1 MLQNHC
7 GNPTPIKYLKFL
19 KIYVII
25 YIENEKRRKDN
36 MHFDR
41 IKDLENMIDSYLKEA
56 LKAEID
62 NMITKRR
69 GNIDEAQKD
78 FIGFVN
84 EIKAMGAEIFEN
96 KRVENYEKAEAA
108 KELER
113 QRQLKLERQ
122 RKEEEA
128 ARRREVEETLRSKR
142 EAEEVE
148 KRRREAKEAFRRSR
162 EATLDDILNTVQE
175 KLKTDSNKSETVT
188 KKSVNVFDD
197 DIFNMFL
204 STVLEEVF
212 K

>member
-1 MLQNHC
+1 MN
-7 GNPTPIKYLKFL
+7 
-19 KIYVII
+19 
-25 YIENEKRRKDN
+25 
-36 MHFDR
+36 FDR

-84 EIKAMGAEIFEN
+84 EIKTMGAEIFED
-96 KRVENYEKAEAA
+96 KRRENYEKAEAA
-108 KELER
+108 KELEI
-113 QRQLKLERQ
+113 Q
-122 RKEEEA
+122 RKKEEA
-128 ARRREVEETLRSKR
+128 ARRRE
-142 EAEEVE
+142 AEE
-148 KRRREAKEAFRRSR
+148 ALRRSR

>member
-1 MLQNHC
+1 MN
-7 GNPTPIKYLKFL
+7 
-19 KIYVII
+19 
-25 YIENEKRRKDN
+25 
-36 MHFDR
+36 FDR

-148 KRRREAKEAFRRSR
+148 KRRREAEEALRRKR

-175 KLKTDSNKSETVT
+175 KLKSDSNKSKTVT

>member
-1 MLQNHC
+1 MN
-7 GNPTPIKYLKFL
+7 
-19 KIYVII
+19 
-25 YIENEKRRKDN
+25 
-36 MHFDR
+36 FDR
-41 IKDLENMIDSYLKEA
+41 IKDLENMIDSYINEA

-62 NMITKRR
+62 NLITKRR

-78 FIGFVN
+78 FNGFVN

-188 KKSVNVFDD
+188 KKDVNVFDD
-197 DIFNMFL
+197 DIFDMFL

>member
-1 MLQNHC
+1 
-7 GNPTPIKYLKFL
+7 
-19 KIYVII
+19 
-25 YIENEKRRKDN
+25 
-36 MHFDR
+36 MHFDN
-41 IKDLENMIDSYLKEA
+41 IEALENMINSWREEI

-62 NMITKRR
+62 NMIIKRK
-69 GNIDEAQKD
+69 GNIDAAQKD
-78 FIGFVN
+78 FIQLMN
-84 EIKAMGAEIFEN
+84 ETKSVAAEIFED
-96 KRVENYEKAEAA
+96 KRRENYEKAEAA

-128 ARRREVEETLRSKR
+128 AKRR
-142 EAEEVE
+142 EAEEAE

-188 KKSVNVFDD
+188 KKDVNVFND

>member
-1 MLQNHC
+1 MN
-7 GNPTPIKYLKFL
+7 
-19 KIYVII
+19 
-25 YIENEKRRKDN
+25 
-36 MHFDR
+36 FDR
-41 IKDLENMIDSYLKEA
+41 IKEHENMIDSYLKEA

-108 KELER
+108 KDLER

-128 ARRREVEETLRSKR
+128 ARRREVAEAFKRHKEMEAAKELERQRKKEEAARRR
-142 EAEEVE
+142 EAEEAL
-148 KRRREAKEAFRRSR
+148 RRKR

-175 KLKTDSNKSETVT
+175 KLKSDSNKSEPVT

>member
-1 MLQNHC
+1 MN
-7 GNPTPIKYLKFL
+7 
-19 KIYVII
+19 
-25 YIENEKRRKDN
+25 
-36 MHFDR
+36 FDR

-128 ARRREVEETLRSKR
+128 ARRRE
-142 EAEEVE
+142 
-148 KRRREAKEAFRRSR
+148 AKEAFRRSR

-175 KLKTDSNKSETVT
+175 KLKSDSNKSETVT

>member
-1 MLQNHC
+1 MN
-7 GNPTPIKYLKFL
+7 
-19 KIYVII
+19 
-25 YIENEKRRKDN
+25 
-36 MHFDR
+36 FDR
-41 IKDLENMIDSYLKEA
+41 IKDLENMIDSYINEA

-62 NMITKRR
+62 NLIAKRR

-128 ARRREVEETLRSKR
+128 AKRREVEETLRSKR

>member
-1 MLQNHC
+1 
-7 GNPTPIKYLKFL
+7 
-19 KIYVII
+19 
-25 YIENEKRRKDN
+25 

-41 IKDLENMIDSYLKEA
+41 IKDLENMIDSYINEA

-62 NMITKRR
+62 NLITKRR

-84 EIKAMGAEIFEN
+84 EIKTMGAEIFED
-96 KRVENYEKAEAA
+96 KRRENYEKAEAA

-128 ARRREVEETLRSKR
+128 EKKRREIAEAFKRNKEMEAAKELERRRREV
-142 EAEEVE
+142 
-148 KRRREAKEAFRRSR
+148 
-162 EATLDDILNTVQE
+162 DDILNTIQT
-175 KLKTDSNKSETVT
+175 KLKKESNTETET
-188 KKSVNVFDD
+188 KKKVNVVFDD
-197 DIFNMFL
+197 ELFNTFL

>member
-1 MLQNHC
+1 MN
-7 GNPTPIKYLKFL
+7 
-19 KIYVII
+19 
-25 YIENEKRRKDN
+25 
-36 MHFDR
+36 FDR

-56 LKAEID
+56 LKAEIN

-84 EIKAMGAEIFEN
+84 EIKAMGAEIFED
-96 KRVENYEKAEAA
+96 KRRENYEKAEAA

-128 ARRREVEETLRSKR
+128 EKRRREVEETLRSKR

-204 STVLEEVF
+204 STVLEEVL

>member
-1 MLQNHC
+1 MN
-7 GNPTPIKYLKFL
+7 
-19 KIYVII
+19 
-25 YIENEKRRKDN
+25 
-36 MHFDR
+36 FDR
-41 IKDLENMIDSYLKEA
+41 IKDLENIIDSYINEA

-62 NMITKRR
+62 KLITKRR

-96 KRVENYEKAEAA
+96 KRRENYEKAEAA

-128 ARRREVEETLRSKR
+128 EKKRREIAEAFKRNKEMEAAKELEIQRKKEEAARRRE
-142 EAEEVE
+142 AEEAL
-148 KRRREAKEAFRRSR
+148 RRKR

>member
-1 MLQNHC
+1 MKK
-7 GNPTPIKYLKFL
+7 GE
-19 KIYVII
+19 KI
-25 YIENEKRRKDN
+25 N
-36 MHFDR
+36 MN
-41 IKDLENMIDSYLKEA
+41 LENMIDSYLKEA

-62 NMITKRR
+62 NMIAKRK

-148 KRRREAKEAFRRSR
+148 KRRREAEEALRRKR

-175 KLKTDSNKSETVT
+175 KLKSDSNKSETVT

>member
-1 MLQNHC
+1 MN
-7 GNPTPIKYLKFL
+7 
-19 KIYVII
+19 
-25 YIENEKRRKDN
+25 
-36 MHFDR
+36 FDR

-62 NMITKRR
+62 NMIVKRR

>member
-1 MLQNHC
+1 
-7 GNPTPIKYLKFL
+7 
-19 KIYVII
+19 
-25 YIENEKRRKDN
+25 

-41 IKDLENMIDSYLKEA
+41 IKDLENMIDSYINEA

-62 NMITKRR
+62 NLITKRR

-122 RKEEEA
+122 RREEEA

-188 KKSVNVFDD
+188 KKDVNVFND

-204 STVLEEVF
+204 STVFEEVF

>member
-1 MLQNHC
+1 MN
-7 GNPTPIKYLKFL
+7 
-19 KIYVII
+19 
-25 YIENEKRRKDN
+25 
-36 MHFDR
+36 FDR

-62 NMITKRR
+62 NMIAKRR

-128 ARRREVEETLRSKR
+128 EKKRREIAEAFKRNKEMEAAKELERRRREV
-142 EAEEVE
+142 
-148 KRRREAKEAFRRSR
+148 
-162 EATLDDILNTVQE
+162 DDILNTIQT
-175 KLKTDSNKSETVT
+175 KLKKESNTETT

-204 STVLEEVF
+204 STVLEEIF

>member
-1 MLQNHC
+1 MN
-7 GNPTPIKYLKFL
+7 F
-19 KIYVII
+19 
-25 YIENEKRRKDN
+25 E
-36 MHFDR
+36 R

-62 NMITKRR
+62 NMIAKRR

-108 KELER
+108 KELEI
-113 QRQLKLERQ
+113 Q
-122 RKEEEA
+122 RKKEEA
-128 ARRREVEETLRSKR
+128 ARRREAEEALRRKR
-142 EAEEVE
+142 EAT
-148 KRRREAKEAFRRSR
+148 F
-162 EATLDDILNTVQE
+162 DDILNTVQE
-175 KLKTDSNKSETVT
+175 KLKSDSNKSETVT

>member
-1 MLQNHC
+1 MN
-7 GNPTPIKYLKFL
+7 F
-19 KIYVII
+19 
-25 YIENEKRRKDN
+25 E
-36 MHFDR
+36 R

-62 NMITKRR
+62 NMIAKRR

-113 QRQLKLERQ
+113 QRQLKLESNKEMEAAKELERQ
-122 RKEEEA
+122 RKKEEA
-128 ARRREVEETLRSKR
+128 ARRRE
-142 EAEEVE
+142 AEEAL
-148 KRRREAKEAFRRSR
+148 RRKR

-175 KLKTDSNKSETVT
+175 KLKSDSNKSETVT

>member
-1 MLQNHC
+1 MN
-7 GNPTPIKYLKFL
+7 
-19 KIYVII
+19 
-25 YIENEKRRKDN
+25 
-36 MHFDR
+36 FDR

-62 NMITKRR
+62 NMIAKRR

-148 KRRREAKEAFRRSR
+148 KRRREAEEALRRKR

-175 KLKTDSNKSETVT
+175 KLKSDSNKSETVT

>member
-1 MLQNHC
+1 MN
-7 GNPTPIKYLKFL
+7 
-19 KIYVII
+19 
-25 YIENEKRRKDN
+25 
-36 MHFDR
+36 FDR

-96 KRVENYEKAEAA
+96 KRTENYEKAEAA

-175 KLKTDSNKSETVT
+175 KLKSDSNKSETVT

>member
-1 MLQNHC
+1 MKK
-7 GNPTPIKYLKFL
+7 GE
-19 KIYVII
+19 KI
-25 YIENEKRRKDN
+25 N
-36 MHFDR
+36 MNFDR
-41 IKDLENMIDSYLKEA
+41 IEDLENMIDSYLKEA

-148 KRRREAKEAFRRSR
+148 KRRREAEEALRRKR

-175 KLKTDSNKSETVT
+175 KLKADSNKSETVT

>member
-1 MLQNHC
+1 MN
-7 GNPTPIKYLKFL
+7 
-19 KIYVII
+19 
-25 YIENEKRRKDN
+25 
-36 MHFDR
+36 FDS
-41 IKDLENMIDSYLKEA
+41 IKDLENMIDSYINEA

-62 NMITKRR
+62 KLIVKRK

-84 EIKAMGAEIFEN
+84 EIKAMGAEVFEN
-96 KRVENYEKAEAA
+96 KRRENYEKAEAA

-128 ARRREVEETLRSKR
+128 EKKRREIAEAFKRNKEMEAAKELERRRKEV
-142 EAEEVE
+142 
-148 KRRREAKEAFRRSR
+148 
-162 EATLDDILNTVQE
+162 DDILNTIQT
-175 KLKTDSNKSETVT
+175 KLKKESNTETTTT
-188 KKSVNVFDD
+188 KKDVNAFND

>member
-1 MLQNHC
+1 MN
-7 GNPTPIKYLKFL
+7 
-19 KIYVII
+19 
-25 YIENEKRRKDN
+25 
-36 MHFDR
+36 FDR

-62 NMITKRR
+62 NMIAKRK

-122 RKEEEA
+122 RKEEEEA
-128 ARRREVEETLRSKR
+128 ARQRKVEETLRSKR

-148 KRRREAKEAFRRSR
+148 KRRREAEEVLRCKR

>member
-1 MLQNHC
+1 MN
-7 GNPTPIKYLKFL
+7 
-19 KIYVII
+19 
-25 YIENEKRRKDN
+25 
-36 MHFDR
+36 FDR

-62 NMITKRR
+62 NMIAKRR

-128 ARRREVEETLRSKR
+128 EKKRREIAEAFKHHKEMEAAKELEIQRKKEEAARRRE
-142 EAEEVE
+142 AEEAL
-148 KRRREAKEAFRRSR
+148 RRKR

-175 KLKTDSNKSETVT
+175 KLKSDSNKSETVT

>member
-1 MLQNHC
+1 MN
-7 GNPTPIKYLKFL
+7 
-19 KIYVII
+19 
-25 YIENEKRRKDN
+25 
-36 MHFDR
+36 FDR

-122 RKEEEA
+122 RKEGEA

-175 KLKTDSNKSETVT
+175 KLKSDSNKSETVT

>member
-1 MLQNHC
+1 MKK
-7 GNPTPIKYLKFL
+7 GE
-19 KIYVII
+19 KI
-25 YIENEKRRKDN
+25 N
-36 MHFDR
+36 MNFDR

-96 KRVENYEKAEAA
+96 KRTENYEKAEAA

-128 ARRREVEETLRSKR
+128 ARRRE
-142 EAEEVE
+142 AEEAL
-148 KRRREAKEAFRRSR
+148 RRKR

-175 KLKTDSNKSETVT
+175 KLKSDSNKSETVT

>member
-1 MLQNHC
+1 MN
-7 GNPTPIKYLKFL
+7 
-19 KIYVII
+19 
-25 YIENEKRRKDN
+25 
-36 MHFDR
+36 FDR
-41 IKDLENMIDSYLKEA
+41 IKDLENMIDSYIKEA

-62 NMITKRR
+62 NMIAKRR

-128 ARRREVEETLRSKR
+128 
-142 EAEEVE
+142 E
-148 KRRREAKEAFRRSR
+148 KRRREIEEAFKRNKEMEAAKELEIQRKKEEAARRREAEEALRRKR

-175 KLKTDSNKSETVT
+175 KLKSDSNKSETVT

>member
-1 MLQNHC
+1 MN
-7 GNPTPIKYLKFL
+7 F
-19 KIYVII
+19 
-25 YIENEKRRKDN
+25 E
-36 MHFDR
+36 R

-148 KRRREAKEAFRRSR
+148 KRRREAEEALRRKR

-175 KLKTDSNKSETVT
+175 KLKNDSNKSETVT

-197 DIFNMFL
+197 DIFNMLL

>member
-1 MLQNHC
+1 MN
-7 GNPTPIKYLKFL
+7 
-19 KIYVII
+19 
-25 YIENEKRRKDN
+25 
-36 MHFDR
+36 FDR

-56 LKAEID
+56 LKVEID

-84 EIKAMGAEIFEN
+84 EIKAMGAEIFED
-96 KRVENYEKAEAA
+96 KRRENYEKAEAA

-113 QRQLKLERQ
+113 QRQLKLEIQ
-122 RKEEEA
+122 RKKEEA
-128 ARRREVEETLRSKR
+128 ARR
-142 EAEEVE
+142 
-148 KRRREAKEAFRRSR
+148 R

-204 STVLEEVF
+204 STVLEEIF

>member
-1 MLQNHC
+1 MKK
-7 GNPTPIKYLKFL
+7 GE
-19 KIYVII
+19 KI
-25 YIENEKRRKDN
+25 N
-36 MHFDR
+36 MNFDR

-62 NMITKRR
+62 NMIAKRR

-148 KRRREAKEAFRRSR
+148 KRRREAEEALRRKR
-162 EATLDDILNTVQE
+162 EATIDDILNAVQE

>member
-1 MLQNHC
+1 MN
-7 GNPTPIKYLKFL
+7 
-19 KIYVII
+19 
-25 YIENEKRRKDN
+25 
-36 MHFDR
+36 FDR

-62 NMITKRR
+62 NLITKRR

-148 KRRREAKEAFRRSR
+148 KRRREAEEALRRKR

-188 KKSVNVFDD
+188 KKDVNVFDD

>member
-1 MLQNHC
+1 MN
-7 GNPTPIKYLKFL
+7 F
-19 KIYVII
+19 
-25 YIENEKRRKDN
+25 E
-36 MHFDR
+36 R

-62 NMITKRR
+62 NLITKRR

-128 ARRREVEETLRSKR
+128 EKKRREIAEAVKRNKEMEAAKELEIQRKKEEAARRRE
-142 EAEEVE
+142 AEEAL
-148 KRRREAKEAFRRSR
+148 RRKR

>member
-1 MLQNHC
+1 MN
-7 GNPTPIKYLKFL
+7 
-19 KIYVII
+19 
-25 YIENEKRRKDN
+25 
-36 MHFDR
+36 FDR
-41 IKDLENMIDSYLKEA
+41 IKDLENMIDSYINEA

-62 NMITKRR
+62 KLIVKRK

-96 KRVENYEKAEAA
+96 KRRENYEKAEAA

-122 RKEEEA
+122 RREEEA
-128 ARRREVEETLRSKR
+128 ARQRKVEETLRSKR
-142 EAEEVE
+142 EAEEAL
-148 KRRREAKEAFRRSR
+148 RRKR

-188 KKSVNVFDD
+188 KRNVNVFDD

>member
-1 MLQNHC
+1 MN
-7 GNPTPIKYLKFL
+7 
-19 KIYVII
+19 
-25 YIENEKRRKDN
+25 
-36 MHFDR
+36 FDR

-62 NMITKRR
+62 NMIAKRR

-84 EIKAMGAEIFEN
+84 EIKDMGAEIFEN

-128 ARRREVEETLRSKR
+128 
-142 EAEEVE
+142 E
-148 KRRREAKEAFRRSR
+148 KRRREIEEAFKRNKEMEAAKELEIQRKKEEAARRREAEEALRRKR

-175 KLKTDSNKSETVT
+175 KLKSDSNKSETVT
-188 KKSVNVFDD
+188 KKNVNVFND
-197 DIFNMFL
+197 DIFDMFL

>member
-1 MLQNHC
+1 MN
-7 GNPTPIKYLKFL
+7 
-19 KIYVII
+19 
-25 YIENEKRRKDN
+25 
-36 MHFDR
+36 FDR

-62 NMITKRR
+62 NMIAKRR

-84 EIKAMGAEIFEN
+84 EIKAMGAEIFED
-96 KRVENYEKAEAA
+96 KRRENYEKAEAA

-128 ARRREVEETLRSKR
+128 ARRREEIAEAFKR
-142 EAEEVE
+142 NKEMKA
-148 KRRREAKEAFRRSR
+148 AKELEIQRKKEEAARRR

-175 KLKTDSNKSETVT
+175 KLKADSNKSETVT

>member
-1 MLQNHC
+1 MN
-7 GNPTPIKYLKFL
+7 
-19 KIYVII
+19 
-25 YIENEKRRKDN
+25 
-36 MHFDR
+36 FDR
-41 IKDLENMIDSYLKEA
+41 IEDLEKMIDSYLKEA

-62 NMITKRR
+62 NMIAKRR

-128 ARRREVEETLRSKR
+128 EKRREVEETLRSKR

-148 KRRREAKEAFRRSR
+148 KRRREAKEAFRRRR

-175 KLKTDSNKSETVT
+175 KLKSDSNKSETVT

>member
-1 MLQNHC
+1 MN
-7 GNPTPIKYLKFL
+7 
-19 KIYVII
+19 
-25 YIENEKRRKDN
+25 
-36 MHFDR
+36 FDR

-128 ARRREVEETLRSKR
+128 EKRRKEIAEAFKRNKEMEAAKELERRRREV
-142 EAEEVE
+142 
-148 KRRREAKEAFRRSR
+148 
-162 EATLDDILNTVQE
+162 DDILNTIQT
-175 KLKTDSNKSETVT
+175 KLKKESNTKTETP
-188 KKSVNVFDD
+188 KKDVNVFND

>member
-1 MLQNHC
+1 MN
-7 GNPTPIKYLKFL
+7 
-19 KIYVII
+19 
-25 YIENEKRRKDN
+25 
-36 MHFDR
+36 FDR

-56 LKAEID
+56 LKAEIN

-84 EIKAMGAEIFEN
+84 EIKAMGAEIFED
-96 KRVENYEKAEAA
+96 KRRENYEKAEAA

-128 ARRREVEETLRSKR
+128 ARL
-142 EAEEVE
+142 AEEAN
-148 KRRREAKEAFRRSR
+148 RRREAAETLRRMQR
-162 EATLDDILNTVQE
+162 EVKIDDILETVQE
-175 KLKTDSNKSETVT
+175 KLKNKTTTETP

-197 DIFNMFL
+197 VVFNTFL
-204 STVLEEVF
+204 STVLDEIL

>member
-1 MLQNHC
+1 MN
-7 GNPTPIKYLKFL
+7 
-19 KIYVII
+19 
-25 YIENEKRRKDN
+25 
-36 MHFDR
+36 FDR
-41 IKDLENMIDSYLKEA
+41 IKDLENMIDSYLKGA
-56 LKAEID
+56 LKAEIN

-84 EIKAMGAEIFEN
+84 EIKAMGAEIFED
-96 KRVENYEKAEAA
+96 KRRENYEKAEAA

-128 ARRREVEETLRSKR
+128 EKKRREIAEAFKRNKEMEAAKELERRRKEV
-142 EAEEVE
+142 
-148 KRRREAKEAFRRSR
+148 
-162 EATLDDILNTVQE
+162 DDILNTIQT
-175 KLKTDSNKSETVT
+175 KLKKESNTETETT
-188 KKSVNVFDD
+188 KKNVNVFND